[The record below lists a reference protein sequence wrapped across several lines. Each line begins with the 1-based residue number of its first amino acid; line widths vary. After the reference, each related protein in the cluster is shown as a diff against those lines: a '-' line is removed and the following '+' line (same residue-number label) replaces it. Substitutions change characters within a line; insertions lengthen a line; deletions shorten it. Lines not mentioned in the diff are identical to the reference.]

1 MRSKPPVIEEH
12 EDEDYYECRV
22 TERCHEE
29 HNCDRFIDVH
39 GHISDGSDKGND
51 DARIYV
57 LMYEQLYMCSTCLQ
71 MYIHVYTNS
80 YMYIYI
86 HTQTYT
92 RICIQHSRYHHHLVK
107 VA

>member
-22 TERCHEE
+22 TERCLEE
-29 HNCDRFIDVH
+29 HNCDCFIDVH

-57 LMYEQLYMCSTCLQ
+57 LDMFINVHTCIHSF
-71 MYIHVYTNS
+71 IHVY
-80 YMYIYI
+80 I
-86 HTQTYT
+86 HTHTNIYT
-92 RICIQHSRYHHHLVK
+92 NMHTAQ
-107 VA
+107 